1 MDAGRLGVI
10 RLANISTF
18 LQKIL
23 DAVYG
28 EEVRGSIHDALAA
41 MNEESSDA
49 MEFAETARDSAR
61 AFADSA
67 KTSAAE
73 AGSHREQIAV
83 DAAATEAA
91 RNAAAASKTDA
102 QASAAVAL
110 DAKNA
115 VETAANLAENAKTVA
130 EEARDAAAAS
140 ARSAEQYSGK
150 PPKPQNG
157 TWWIWDAEAQQYI
170 DSGISCELA
179 GADGV
184 GVAGIELTRGDHSP
198 GTTDIYTVTLTDGT
212 TYNISVYNGMN
223 GTGAGD
229 MLGITFDLLIPAAGW
244 QDGSITVADSR
255 FIALAT
261 HKYFIDAYADGR
273 DAYIECNVQP
283 KDIIINGFITFTSET
298 QPTADLTVNVIRMEL
313 SANGTS

>member
-1 MDAGRLGVI
+1 M
-10 RLANISTF
+10 ANIGTF

-28 EEVRGSIHDALAA
+28 EEVRASIHDALAA
-41 MNEESSDA
+41 MNEESTHA
-49 MEFAETARDSAR
+49 ANVAENARDSAK
-61 AFADSA
+61 AFAGDA
-67 KTSAAE
+67 EASAAE
-73 AGSHREQIAV
+73 AGAYREQIAA
-83 DAAATEAA
+83 DAAAAEAA
-91 RNAAAASKTDA
+91 QDAAAASETVA
-102 QASAAVAL
+102 RASAAAAL
-110 DAKNA
+110 DAKNV
-115 VETAANLAENAKTVA
+115 VETAVTLAETAKN
-130 EEARDAAAAS
+130 EAAAS

-229 MLGITFDLLIPAAGW
+229 MLGVTFDLLIPAAGW

-273 DAYIECNVQP
+273 DAYIKCNVQP

>member
-1 MDAGRLGVI
+1 MI

-41 MNEESSDA
+41 MNEESTHA
-49 MEFAETARDSAR
+49 ANVAENARDSAK
-61 AFADSA
+61 AFAEDA
-67 KTSAAE
+67 EASAAE
-73 AGSHREQIAV
+73 AGAYREQIAA
-83 DAAATEAA
+83 DAAAAEAA
-91 RNAAAASKTDA
+91 QDAAAASETVA
-102 QASAAVAL
+102 RASAAAAL
-110 DAKNA
+110 DAKNV
-115 VETAANLAENAKTVA
+115 VETAVTLAETAKN
-130 EEARDAAAAS
+130 EAAAS

-170 DSGISCELA
+170 DRGISCELA

-184 GVAGIELTRGDHSP
+184 GIAGIELTRGDHSP

-229 MLGITFDLLIPAAGW
+229 MLGVTFDLLIPAAGW

-273 DAYIECNVQP
+273 DAYIKCNVQP

>member
-1 MDAGRLGVI
+1 MI

-41 MNEESSDA
+41 MNEESTHA
-49 MEFAETARDSAR
+49 ANVAENARDSAK
-61 AFADSA
+61 AFAEDA
-67 KTSAAE
+67 EASAAE
-73 AGSHREQIAV
+73 AGAYREQIAA
-83 DAAATEAA
+83 DAAAAEAA
-91 RNAAAASKTDA
+91 QDAAAASETVA
-102 QASAAVAL
+102 RASAAAAL
-110 DAKNA
+110 DAKNV
-115 VETAANLAENAKTVA
+115 VETAVTLAETAKN
-130 EEARDAAAAS
+130 EAAAS

-170 DSGISCELA
+170 DRGISCELA

-184 GVAGIELTRGDHSP
+184 GIAGIELTRGDHSP

-229 MLGITFDLLIPAAGW
+229 MLGVTFDLLIPAAGW

-273 DAYIECNVQP
+273 DVYIKCNVQP

>member
-1 MDAGRLGVI
+1 M
-10 RLANISTF
+10 
-18 LQKIL
+18 
-23 DAVYG
+23 YG

-41 MNEESSDA
+41 MNEESTHA
-49 MEFAETARDSAR
+49 ANVAENARDSAK
-61 AFADSA
+61 AFAEDA
-67 KTSAAE
+67 EASAAE
-73 AGSHREQIAV
+73 AGAYREQIAA
-83 DAAATEAA
+83 DAAAAEAA
-91 RNAAAASKTDA
+91 QDAAAASETVA
-102 QASAAVAL
+102 RASAAAAL
-110 DAKNA
+110 DAKNV
-115 VETAANLAENAKTVA
+115 VETAVTLAETAKN
-130 EEARDAAAAS
+130 EAAAS

-170 DSGISCELA
+170 DRGISCELA

-184 GVAGIELTRGDHSP
+184 GIAGIELTRGDHSP

-229 MLGITFDLLIPAAGW
+229 MLGVTFDLLIPAAGW

-273 DAYIECNVQP
+273 DAYIKCNVQP

>member
-1 MDAGRLGVI
+1 M
-10 RLANISTF
+10 ANISTF

-41 MNEESSDA
+41 MNEESTHA
-49 MEFAETARDSAR
+49 ANVAENARDSAK
-61 AFADSA
+61 AFAEDA
-67 KTSAAE
+67 EASAAE
-73 AGSHREQIAV
+73 AGAYREQIAA
-83 DAAATEAA
+83 DAAAAEAA
-91 RNAAAASKTDA
+91 QDAAAASETVA
-102 QASAAVAL
+102 RASAAAAL
-110 DAKNA
+110 DAKNV
-115 VETAANLAENAKTVA
+115 VETAVTLAETAKN
-130 EEARDAAAAS
+130 EAAAS

-170 DSGISCELA
+170 DRGISCELA

-184 GVAGIELTRGDHSP
+184 GIAGIELTRGDHSP

-229 MLGITFDLLIPAAGW
+229 MLGVTFDLLIPAAGW

-273 DAYIECNVQP
+273 DAYIKCNVQP

>member
-1 MDAGRLGVI
+1 M
-10 RLANISTF
+10 ANIGTF

-41 MNEESSDA
+41 MNEESTHA
-49 MEFAETARDSAR
+49 ANVAENARDSAK
-61 AFADSA
+61 AFAEDA
-67 KTSAAE
+67 EASAAE
-73 AGSHREQIAV
+73 AGAYREQIAA
-83 DAAATEAA
+83 DAAAAEAA
-91 RNAAAASKTDA
+91 QDAAAASETVA
-102 QASAAVAL
+102 RASAAAAL
-110 DAKNA
+110 DAKNV
-115 VETAANLAENAKTVA
+115 VETAVTLAETAKN
-130 EEARDAAAAS
+130 EAAAS

-170 DSGISCELA
+170 DRGISCELA

-184 GVAGIELTRGDHSP
+184 GIAGIELTRGDHSP

-229 MLGITFDLLIPAAGW
+229 MLGVTFDLLIPAAGW

-273 DAYIECNVQP
+273 DAYIKCNVQP